1 MYDDLDIIYR
11 TDAIH
16 VSLAELER
24 KMISIYKFFASEPS
38 SVVKNLPLGLKEL
51 IDGLTQLGEPPQ
63 VTDSLTQL
71 LTPIFNT
78 LPRSTYHSLSRSQSI
93 LSDEGYSYN
102 PL

>member
-1 MYDDLDIIYR
+1 MYDDLDNNR

-24 KMISIYKFFASEPS
+24 KIIGIYKFFAPDPS

-78 LPRSTYHSLSRSQSI
+78 LPRSLSRSQFQS
-93 LSDEGYSYN
+93 L
-102 PL
+102 LM

>member
-1 MYDDLDIIYR
+1 MYDDLDNYR

-24 KMISIYKFFASEPS
+24 KIIGIYKFFALEPS

-78 LPRSTYHSLSRSQSI
+78 LPRSPPHHSLSRSQSI

>member
-38 SVVKNLPLGLKEL
+38 SVVKNLPLGLKDL
-51 IDGLTQLGEPPQ
+51 VDGLTQLGEPPQ

-78 LPRSTYHSLSRSQSI
+78 LPRSLSRSQSI
-93 LSDEGYSYN
+93 SSDVEYSCN
-102 PL
+102 PFF